1 MQNKKSFF
9 YYHCRLQRP
18 RFLEMLHNG
27 DFNYSQ
33 QPYSF
38 TLPIPYPSSTQVL
51 PKYMPWIDLGYTLDK
66 TWVRLGDDMGKTWVP
81 LPMISLAS
89 FHII

>member
-38 TLPIPYPSSTQVL
+38 TLPIPYPSITQVL
-51 PKYMPWIDLGYTLDK
+51 PKYYPSTTQVYASLLDLATPWVHLGYTLG
-66 TWVRLGDDMGKTWVP
+66 TPWLHLG
-81 LPMISLAS
+81 
-89 FHII
+89 

>member
-51 PKYMPWIDLGYTLDK
+51 PKYMAAFWPWLHLGYTLA
-66 TWVRLGDDMGKTWVP
+66 TPWVHLG
-81 LPMISLAS
+81 
-89 FHII
+89 